1 MSLLLR
7 RIDAL
12 MKKIRTIL
20 FVVSSCLVLAGAA
33 LYLTQWTVAPYL
45 FAVGAAGIAVNYLT
59 TPVGDWD
66 FRGRR
71 LHRFNVM
78 AGFLMVVASGFQFN
92 GRKEWVICLLIAAI
106 LQLYTAFVSPKKE

>member
-1 MSLLLR
+1 
-7 RIDAL
+7 

-20 FVVSSCLVLAGAA
+20 FVISACLVLAGAA

-59 TPVGDWD
+59 TPVGDLD

>member
-1 MSLLLR
+1 
-7 RIDAL
+7 

-20 FVVSSCLVLAGAA
+20 FVVSACLVLVGAA
-33 LYLTQWTVAPYL
+33 LYLTKWTVAPYL

-59 TPVGDWD
+59 TPVGDLD

-92 GRKEWVICLLIAAI
+92 GRKEWVICLFIAAI

>member
-1 MSLLLR
+1 
-7 RIDAL
+7 
-12 MKKIRTIL
+12 MKRIRTIL
-20 FVVSSCLVLAGAA
+20 FVASACLVLAGAA

-59 TPVGDWD
+59 TPVGDLD
-66 FRGRR
+66 FRSRR

-78 AGFLMVVASGFQFN
+78 AGFLMVVASGLQFN

>member
-1 MSLLLR
+1 
-7 RIDAL
+7 

-20 FVVSSCLVLAGAA
+20 FVVSACLVLAGAA

-59 TPVGDWD
+59 TPVGDLD

-106 LQLYTAFVSPKKE
+106 LQLYTALVSPKKE

>member
-1 MSLLLR
+1 
-7 RIDAL
+7 

-20 FVVSSCLVLAGAA
+20 FVVSACLVLAGAA

-78 AGFLMVVASGFQFN
+78 AGFLMVVASCFQFN
-92 GRKEWVICLLIAAI
+92 GRKEWVICLFIAAI

>member
-1 MSLLLR
+1 
-7 RIDAL
+7 

-20 FVVSSCLVLAGAA
+20 FVVSACLVLAGAA

-59 TPVGDWD
+59 TPVGDLD

-78 AGFLMVVASGFQFN
+78 AGFLMVVASDFQFN

>member
-1 MSLLLR
+1 
-7 RIDAL
+7 

-20 FVVSSCLVLAGAA
+20 FVASACLVLAGAA

-59 TPVGDWD
+59 TPVGDLD
-66 FRGRR
+66 FRSRR

>member
-1 MSLLLR
+1 MR
-7 RIDAL
+7 
-12 MKKIRTIL
+12 KIRTIL
-20 FVVSSCLVLAGAA
+20 FVVSACLVLAGAA

-45 FAVGAAGIAVNYLT
+45 FAVGAAGIVVNYLT
-59 TPVGDWD
+59 TPVGDLD

>member
-1 MSLLLR
+1 
-7 RIDAL
+7 

-20 FVVSSCLVLAGAA
+20 FVVSACLVLAGAA
-33 LYLTQWTVAPYL
+33 LYLTQWAVAPYL

-59 TPVGDWD
+59 TPVGDLD

-92 GRKEWVICLLIAAI
+92 GRKEWVICLFIAAI

>member
-1 MSLLLR
+1 
-7 RIDAL
+7 

-20 FVVSSCLVLAGAA
+20 FVVSACLVLAGAA

-59 TPVGDWD
+59 TPVGDLD

-92 GRKEWVICLLIAAI
+92 GRKEWVICLLIAVI

>member
-1 MSLLLR
+1 
-7 RIDAL
+7 

-20 FVVSSCLVLAGAA
+20 FVVSACLVLAGAA

-59 TPVGDWD
+59 TPVGDLD

-92 GRKEWVICLLIAAI
+92 GRKEWVICLFIAAI
-106 LQLYTAFVSPKKE
+106 CQLYTAFVSPKKE

>member
-1 MSLLLR
+1 
-7 RIDAL
+7 

-20 FVVSSCLVLAGAA
+20 FVVSACLVLAGAA

-59 TPVGDWD
+59 TPVGDLD

-92 GRKEWVICLLIAAI
+92 GRKEWVICLFIAAI
-106 LQLYTAFVSPKKE
+106 LQLYTAFVSPKTE

>member
-1 MSLLLR
+1 
-7 RIDAL
+7 
-12 MKKIRTIL
+12 MKRIRTIL
-20 FVVSSCLVLAGAA
+20 FVASACLVLAGAA

-59 TPVGDWD
+59 TPVGDLD
-66 FRGRR
+66 FRSRR

>member
-1 MSLLLR
+1 
-7 RIDAL
+7 

-20 FVVSSCLVLAGAA
+20 FVVSACLVLAGAA

>member
-1 MSLLLR
+1 
-7 RIDAL
+7 

-20 FVVSSCLVLAGAA
+20 FVVSACLVLAGAA

-59 TPVGDWD
+59 TPVGDLD

-92 GRKEWVICLLIAAI
+92 GRKEWVMCLFIAAI

>member
-1 MSLLLR
+1 
-7 RIDAL
+7 

-20 FVVSSCLVLAGAA
+20 FVVSACLVLAGAA

-59 TPVGDWD
+59 TPVGDLD

-106 LQLYTAFVSPKKE
+106 LELYTAFVSPKKE

>member
-1 MSLLLR
+1 
-7 RIDAL
+7 

-20 FVVSSCLVLAGAA
+20 FAVSACLVLAGAA
-33 LYLTQWTVAPYL
+33 LYLTQWQVAPYL

-59 TPVGDWD
+59 TPVGELD
-66 FRGRR
+66 FRSRR

-92 GRKEWVICLLIAAI
+92 GRKEWVICLFIAAI
-106 LQLYTAFVSPKKE
+106 LQLYTAFASPKKE

>member
-1 MSLLLR
+1 
-7 RIDAL
+7 

-20 FVVSSCLVLAGAA
+20 FVASACLVLAGAA

-45 FAVGAAGIAVNYLT
+45 FAVGAAGIAVIYLT
-59 TPVGDWD
+59 TPVGDLD
-66 FRGRR
+66 FRSRR

>member
-1 MSLLLR
+1 
-7 RIDAL
+7 

-20 FVVSSCLVLAGAA
+20 FVVSACLVLAGAA

-59 TPVGDWD
+59 TPVGDLD
-66 FRGRR
+66 FLGRR

-92 GRKEWVICLLIAAI
+92 GRKEWVICLFIAAI

>member
-1 MSLLLR
+1 
-7 RIDAL
+7 

-20 FVVSSCLVLAGAA
+20 FVVSACLVLAGAA

-59 TPVGDWD
+59 TPVGDLD
-66 FRGRR
+66 FRSRR

-92 GRKEWVICLLIAAI
+92 GRKEWVICLFIAAI
-106 LQLYTAFVSPKKE
+106 LQLYTAFASPKKE

>member
-1 MSLLLR
+1 
-7 RIDAL
+7 

-20 FVVSSCLVLAGAA
+20 FVVSACLVLAGAA

-59 TPVGDWD
+59 TPVGDLD

-78 AGFLMVVASGFQFN
+78 AGFLMVVASGVQFN

>member
-1 MSLLLR
+1 
-7 RIDAL
+7 

-20 FVVSSCLVLAGAA
+20 FVVSACLVLAGAA

-59 TPVGDWD
+59 TPVGDLD

-78 AGFLMVVASGFQFN
+78 AGFLMVVASGFQVN

>member
-1 MSLLLR
+1 
-7 RIDAL
+7 

-20 FVVSSCLVLAGAA
+20 FVVSACLVLVGAA

-59 TPVGDWD
+59 TPVGDLD

>member
-1 MSLLLR
+1 
-7 RIDAL
+7 

-20 FVVSSCLVLAGAA
+20 FVVSACLVFAGAA

-45 FAVGAAGIAVNYLT
+45 FAVGPAGIAVNYQT
-59 TPVGDWD
+59 TPVGDMD
-66 FRGRR
+66 FRDRR

>member
-1 MSLLLR
+1 
-7 RIDAL
+7 
-12 MKKIRTIL
+12 MKRIRTIL
-20 FVVSSCLVLAGAA
+20 FVVSACLVLVGAV
-33 LYLTQWTVAPYL
+33 LYLTHWVAAPYL
-45 FAVGAAGIAVNYLT
+45 FAVGSAGIAVNYLT
-59 TPVGDWD
+59 TPVGDLD
-66 FRGRR
+66 FRSRR

>member
-20 FVVSSCLVLAGAA
+20 FVVSACLVLAGAA

-106 LQLYTAFVSPKKE
+106 LQLYTAFASPKKE

>member
-1 MSLLLR
+1 
-7 RIDAL
+7 

-20 FVVSSCLVLAGAA
+20 FAVSACLVLAGAA
-33 LYLTQWTVAPYL
+33 LYLTQWQVAPYL

-59 TPVGDWD
+59 TPVGDLD
-66 FRGRR
+66 FRSRR

-78 AGFLMVVASGFQFN
+78 AGFLMVVASAFQFN

-106 LQLYTAFVSPKKE
+106 LQLYTAFASPKKE

>member
-20 FVVSSCLVLAGAA
+20 FVVSACLVLAGAA

-59 TPVGDWD
+59 TPVGDLD

-71 LHRFNVM
+71 VHRFNVM

>member
-1 MSLLLR
+1 
-7 RIDAL
+7 
-12 MKKIRTIL
+12 MKLRTIL
-20 FVVSSCLVLAGAA
+20 FAVSACLVLAGAV
-33 LYLTQWTVAPYL
+33 LYLTKWSVAPYL
-45 FAVGAAGIAVNYLT
+45 FAVGSAGIAVNYLT
-59 TPVGDWD
+59 TPIQQLD

-106 LQLYTAFVSPKKE
+106 LQLYTAFVSPKNE

>member
-1 MSLLLR
+1 
-7 RIDAL
+7 

-20 FVVSSCLVLAGAA
+20 FVVSACLVLAGAA

-59 TPVGDWD
+59 TPVGDLD

-92 GRKEWVICLLIAAI
+92 GRKEWVICLLISAI